1 MPYKML
7 SLTLLVAFIFAASTS
22 LNGQKFDAKIRKTE
36 PDHTIS
42 SKIMGKDYQL
52 FISLPRSYDAKGTA
66 KYPVLY
72 VLDGEM
78 FFPLFKSAR
87 ELMDFGNELE
97 DIIIVG
103 ISSGTDFSS
112 WFINR
117 TYDFT
122 PSVDTADNRRTE
134 INMGFKEESLSSG
147 GASKF
152 LQCIQTELIPYIDE
166 HYHTTPDRGLT
177 GHSLGGLFSA
187 YCFLNSNGYFT
198 RFGINSPSIN
208 FNHNDLLNQAE
219 SFFKQ
224 HETWEIPPTK
234 VFISAGEKEGPDFV
248 PDQMMR
254 FTSLLESKSYKNI
267 RLQSYIFPGET
278 HFSVMPAN
286 MSKTLSVLYGKKRQ

>member
-1 MPYKML
+1 MKYSKVLLPL
-7 SLTLLVAFIFAASTS
+7 LTAIIFAASPALYS
-22 LNGQKFDAKIRKTE
+22 QKFDPKIRKTE

-42 SKIMGKDYQL
+42 SKITGRDYQL
-52 FISLPRSYDAKGTA
+52 YISLPRSYDSKGTT

-72 VLDGEM
+72 VLDGET
-78 FFPLFKSAR
+78 FFPLFKTAR

-97 DIIIVG
+97 EVIIVG
-103 ISSGTDFSS
+103 IGSGTDLSS

-122 PSVDTADNRRTE
+122 PSLDTADNRRTE
-134 INMGFKEESLSSG
+134 RNMGFPTGTLSSG
-147 GASKF
+147 GAPKF
-152 LQCIQTELIPYIDE
+152 LKCIQTEIIPFVDE

-187 YCFLNSNGYFT
+187 YCFLNSNGYFS

-208 FNHNDLLNQAE
+208 FNNNDLLNQAA

-224 HETWEIPPTK
+224 NATWEIPPTK

-248 PDQMMR
+248 TDQMIR
-254 FTSLLESKSYKNI
+254 FTSLLEARAYKNVL
-267 RLQSYIFPGET
+267 LQSYLFPGET

-286 MSKTLSVLYGKKRQ
+286 MTKTLAALYGKKRN